1 MRQPACFIASAFGYK
16 DVDTIYTKAIVSVLR
31 ELGVKPLR
39 VDRINHNDRIDSKI
53 IDLINQCDFGIAD
66 LSFARPSVYFE
77 AGFIEGLGKNVI
89 YIVRSDH
96 FKHKDT
102 DLFGNE
108 RIHFD
113 LITKNII
120 PWTVANDRFKG
131 MLRKRVNLILKTV
144 KTQIKDNKIEND
156 SRLEFKKLSL
166 IERRQSLQDICLAYI
181 EKKKLKPVKFRY
193 IREVYGNRRL
203 RLQFEI
209 LESLTQNDLRIYS
222 HHSSE
227 LSNSYTINVVRVF
240 CVMSSLPQRR
250 IETALPHFQP
260 INDEAF
266 QYKTVKYIFWDNID
280 SAYKLTQHLKGLTV
294 K

>member
-1 MRQPACFIASAFGYK
+1 MRQPTCFIASAFGYS
-16 DVDTIYTKAIVSVLR
+16 DVDKIYTKAIVSVLR
-31 ELGVKPLR
+31 ELGVKPFR

-66 LSFARPSVYFE
+66 LSFARPSVYYE
-77 AGFIEGLGKNVI
+77 AGLIEGLGKSVI
-89 YIVRSDH
+89 YIVRNDH

-120 PWTVANDRFKG
+120 PWTVVNDLFKSR
-131 MLRKRVNLILKTV
+131 LKKRVNLILKTV
-144 KTQIKDNKIEND
+144 SPRLQDNKIENE

-166 IERRQSLQDICLAYI
+166 IARRQVLQKFCTEYI
-181 EKKKLKPVKFRY
+181 EKKKLKPIKFRF

-203 RLQFEI
+203 RIQFEI
-209 LESLTQNDLRIYS
+209 LESLSQNNLKTYALG
-222 HHSSE
+222 SSE
-227 LSNSYTINVVRVF
+227 LSNNYTINVVRVF
-240 CVMSSLPQRR
+240 CIMSILPKKR

-260 INDEAF
+260 INDKMF
-266 QYKTVKYIFWDNID
+266 QYKTVKYVFWDNID
-280 SAYKLTQHLKGLTV
+280 SVYKLTQNLKGLTLE
-294 K
+294 

>member
-1 MRQPACFIASAFGYK
+1 MRQPTCFIASAFGYK
-16 DVDTIYTKAIVSVLR
+16 DVDTIYIKAIVSVLR
-31 ELGVKPLR
+31 ELDVKPLR

-66 LSFARPSVYFE
+66 LSFARPSVYYE
-77 AGFIEGLGKNVI
+77 AGLIEGLGKNVI
-89 YIVRSDH
+89 YIARNDH

-102 DLFGNE
+102 DLFGTE

-120 PWTVANDRFKG
+120 PWTVVNDLFKG
-131 MLRKRVNLILKTV
+131 RLKKRVNLILKTV
-144 KTQIKDNKIEND
+144 NSQLKDNKIEND
-156 SRLEFKKLSL
+156 SRFEFKKLSL
-166 IERRQSLQDICLAYI
+166 IERRQSLQDICLKYI

-227 LSNSYTINVVRVF
+227 LSNSFTMNVVRVF
-240 CVMSSLPQRR
+240 CIMSSLPQKR

-260 INDEAF
+260 INDKVF
-266 QYKTVKYIFWDNID
+266 QYKTVKYIFWAKVD
-280 SAYKLTQHLKGLTV
+280 SVYKLTQHLKGLALE
-294 K
+294 